1 MTLLWS
7 SGYAYELVLIIS
19 SAKKFP
25 GVVPTTELT
34 KLFAGQNVRLPT
46 RQRRAVGGDEGEEGE
61 D

>member
-1 MTLLWS
+1 
-7 SGYAYELVLIIS
+7 VLTAS

-46 RQRRAVGGDEGEEGE
+46 RQRRAVGGDDGEEGE
-61 D
+61 E